1 MYQQKVGDSLK
12 QLIDDVCKLQGSGD
26 NSGILSRLQKMA
38 ENPDD
43 IIMALPDFDCE
54 EVLLY
59 SDDNLA
65 VYYIATPP
73 KILYPPHEHGMI
85 AISALFK
92 GTETHVIY
100 DRHGEK
106 VVERSRVTFE
116 APAVVD
122 LDINAVH
129 AICTH
134 DTKPNAGIH
143 FYLGDL
149 ENQERTMWDVS
160 GDNPRQYVHEDYLK
174 SARPLN

>member
-1 MYQQKVGDSLK
+1 MFREKVGGCLQ
-12 QLIDDVCKLQGSGD
+12 QLIDDVCKLHE
-26 NSGILSRLQKMA
+26 NNNRIGILSRLKEMA

-43 IIMALPDFDCE
+43 IIMALPDFDSE

-65 VYYIATPP
+65 VYYISTPS
-73 KILYPPHEHGMI
+73 KILYPPHEHGMV

-92 GTETHVIY
+92 GTETHVFY
-100 DRHGEK
+100 DRDGER

-116 APAVVD
+116 APEVVD
-122 LDINAVH
+122 LDINVVH

-134 DTKPNAGIH
+134 DEEPNASIH

-149 ENQERTMWDVS
+149 ENQTRTMWDVS
-160 GDNPRQYVHEDYLK
+160 GDNPRQYVHQNYLK